1 MISQARLAVGV
12 CAGLSGIFVVYGGY
26 SLYREMRKPS
36 LETAMDAIGSS
47 IPSPSVTPEPI
58 PPTTNL
64 AVQSQSYTN
73 EELHDLWV
81 QEQKRMGINKID
93 PPGESADQTPP
104 IDPNRAR
111 RMQTARAKMKA
122 MTLEIQRAIEARKKA
137 PIVLQGDKTPLL
149 SAPENSYLARGSP
162 LAIGSESSATLP
174 DGAVLRPQEE
184 LDSFWEAMKSSRP
197 RPQIDFDKQ
206 MLVVVIADPTSGHGI
221 SIPNIRRNSGK
232 LIVLYRDALPGEI
245 GSYYEFQ
252 IVNKTDATVVFQRLP
267 SSSTAPHK

>member
-111 RMQTARAKMKA
+111 RM
-122 MTLEIQRAIEARKKA
+122 
-137 PIVLQGDKTPLL
+137 
-149 SAPENSYLARGSP
+149 
-162 LAIGSESSATLP
+162 
-174 DGAVLRPQEE
+174 
-184 LDSFWEAMKSSRP
+184 
-197 RPQIDFDKQ
+197 
-206 MLVVVIADPTSGHGI
+206 
-221 SIPNIRRNSGK
+221 
-232 LIVLYRDALPGEI
+232 
-245 GSYYEFQ
+245 
-252 IVNKTDATVVFQRLP
+252 
-267 SSSTAPHK
+267 